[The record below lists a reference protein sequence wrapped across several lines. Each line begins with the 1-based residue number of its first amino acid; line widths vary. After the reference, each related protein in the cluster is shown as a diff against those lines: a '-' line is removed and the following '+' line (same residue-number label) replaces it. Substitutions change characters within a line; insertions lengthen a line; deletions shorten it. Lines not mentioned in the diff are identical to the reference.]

1 MPLSEHEQRLLE
13 QMEQQLL
20 SDDPRFASTMRGPR
34 RQGGGKRSVV
44 VGVGVAVAGL
54 AALVATLFLIPLSQR
69 GWVYGLGGLAFLIM
83 LGGILYAVSGAGGR
97 AESGPVGVVG
107 ADGRPAPR
115 PQAGH
120 QRSPKA
126 RRQGTF
132 MQRLEQRWDRR
143 RDDRWG

>member
-34 RQGGGKRSVV
+34 RAGGGKKSLVL
-44 VGVGVAVAGL
+44 GVSIAVAGL
-54 AALVATLFLIPLSQR
+54 AALVAILFLIPLSQR
-69 GWVYGLGGLAFLIM
+69 GWVYGLGGAAFLVM
-83 LGGILYAVSGAGGR
+83 LGGILYAVSGAGGGR
-97 AESGPVGVVG
+97 AESGPIGVVG
-107 ADGRPAPR
+107 ADGRPGPR
-115 PQAGH
+115 PATGP
-120 QRSPKA
+120 RGPRA
-126 RRQGTF
+126 RRSGTF